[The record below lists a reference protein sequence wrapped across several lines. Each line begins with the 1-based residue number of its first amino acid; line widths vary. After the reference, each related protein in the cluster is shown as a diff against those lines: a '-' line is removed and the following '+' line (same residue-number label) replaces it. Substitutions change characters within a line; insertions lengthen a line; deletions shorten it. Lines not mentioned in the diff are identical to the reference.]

1 MTAVQKPR
9 ISAQVALSLL
19 EALQSIDRPGEV
31 LDDEVLSRTMPRR
44 LGLSTVIERQVQL
57 YREYTRQGRKL
68 GTDELAE
75 FMRLVGKRPDSRKV
89 FLAMGAGLAEAE
101 GGFPGRLL
109 PRRLRLALVRR
120 SVRRGLERLFGRQ
133 VGGFLSGPFTLEVA
147 ASPLVQLD
155 SSGDACEVVTGFCL
169 HLLRKA
175 LGEDVHVV
183 KRSCETRG
191 DRSCRW
197 TLETGQPVE

>member
-1 MTAVQKPR
+1 VTAVQKPR

-57 YREYTRQGRKL
+57 YREYTRQGQKL
-68 GTDELAE
+68 GTDELGE

-89 FLAMGAGLAEAE
+89 FLVMGAHLAEAAGGVR
-101 GGFPGRLL
+101 GGFL
-109 PRRLRLALVRR
+109 PRRVRLALVRR
-120 SVRRGLERLFGRQ
+120 SVTRGLARLFGRQ
-133 VGGFLSGPFTLEVA
+133 VGGFLSGPFTLEVS

-155 SSGDACEVVTGFCL
+155 TSGDACEVVTGFCQH
-169 HLLRKA
+169 HLQKA
-175 LGEDVHVV
+175 LGEDAEVV
-183 KRSCETRG
+183 KGSCETRG

-197 TLETGQPVE
+197 TLKS

>member
-9 ISAQVALSLL
+9 ISAGVALALL
-19 EALQSIDRPGEV
+19 EALQAIDRPGER

-44 LGLSTVIERQVQL
+44 LGLSVVIERQVQL
-57 YREYTRQGRKL
+57 YREYTRQGQKL
-68 GTDELAE
+68 GTDELGE

-89 FLAMGAGLAEAE
+89 FLVMGARLAEAE
-101 GGFPGRLL
+101 GGFRGRLL
-109 PRRLRLALVRR
+109 PRRMRLALVRR

-133 VGGFLSGPFTLEVA
+133 VGGFLSGPFTLEVS

-169 HLLRKA
+169 HLLQEA
-175 LGEDVHVV
+175 LGEGAEVV
-183 KRSCETRG
+183 KGSCETRG

-197 TLETGQPVE
+197 TLKS